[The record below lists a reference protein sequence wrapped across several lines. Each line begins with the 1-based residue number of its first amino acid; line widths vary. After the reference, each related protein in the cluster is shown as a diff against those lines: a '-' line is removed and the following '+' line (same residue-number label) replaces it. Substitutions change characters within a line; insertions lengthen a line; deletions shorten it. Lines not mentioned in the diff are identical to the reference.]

1 MNSAVVNRIVE
12 RYCHLYQGTPRVF
25 GSPGRIN
32 VIGEH
37 TDYNEGFVLPAA
49 VNKAVYFAIES
60 RLDRVIQLQAYDLG
74 ESFECT
80 LDSYATV
87 SLPAWARY
95 QLGVVDQLLAAGYT
109 VGGFQVVFGGDIPV
123 GAGIS
128 SSAALECGL
137 IFALNSLFDFG
148 MEKLPMVKLAQ
159 KAENEFVGVKCGIM
173 DQFASMMGQAEA
185 VVRLDCRSLEYAY
198 FPFKMDRY
206 QLVLCDTGVKHSLA
220 DSAYNTRRQECEAA
234 VAALQA
240 VLPQIHSLRDLT
252 PQQVEA
258 YRGLLTENG
267 YQRAKFITEENQRV
281 IEACTFLSE
290 NKLEALGQ
298 LMYASHQGL
307 QHEYE
312 VSCPELDFLVEQAR
326 GCSGV
331 LGSRMMGGGFGG
343 CTLNLVAV
351 GAIASF
357 EQRLQVAYQQRFGRE
372 LRSYAVQITQGTSE
386 YSLS

>member
-1 MNSAVVNRIVE
+1 M
-12 RYCHLYQGTPRVF
+12 
-25 GSPGRIN
+25 
-32 VIGEH
+32 
-37 TDYNEGFVLPAA
+37 LPAA

-60 RLDRVIQLQAYDLG
+60 RLDRVIQLHAYDLG

-258 YRGLLTENG
+258 HRGLLTENG

-290 NKLEALGQ
+290 NKLDALGQ